1 MRITDCDEGVFPD
14 NVYGQILVPK
24 LLINAVIDTTLFQR
38 LRSIEQTG
46 GSMRALYPTAR
57 HDRFSH
63 SLGVFHL
70 GKRAF
75 ETLREQYG
83 KSEFKKADSKSFTP
97 FGDDK
102 WWDKHLLIFMAA
114 CLLHDCA
121 HAPFSHTFE
130 PYYKL
135 EMVPFAPEGRVE
147 KIEGISGCEARLF
160 PMQRLDY
167 EMLEAY
173 GVEDDL
179 GFADDYILSR
189 STHGGGCG
197 SPHERMSAL
206 VVKTYFF
213 DRLREAARKL
223 GFDFDEKDCQAI
235 ARMIIGCPYS
245 KMLTPELSLLNCMIS
260 LLNSDIVD
268 VDKLDYIIRD
278 TTTSGMRNWD
288 VDYEAILKSLTVCVA
303 EAYNE
308 SIDDM
313 RMDLHVWQQGAV
325 FEIDTENRESAISIF
340 GKFEIELADDA
351 KANGLSEQYG
361 LKQSGNRAICTNPK
375 GVSEPL
381 RFEKNDVGCAKITLA
396 GNCLVGIDSLTG
408 SIRGTLLNGAIGFE
422 EPSRLRFFLAYGDAS
437 INAII
442 SAMEARNSFHRWAY
456 VNPHVLY
463 NASFLKRFM
472 FKWSAKYLCCEKYND
487 AFRDNSEYPLRNCRS
502 CPAKTVEAE
511 EGPVSVEDIMM
522 AILGLEGFYH
532 PGLVEELCNQNAFG
546 AYWCSNDDDMQALFK
561 RIYLENKMRGPG
573 KNELIDQYFGEYF
586 SRKTKKPIWSSFA
599 DFKKCCLLQN
609 AVMPRY
615 SELSETADTS
625 LDKDYFLYG
634 LSSSSTLQELLPDG
648 CDLQKAV
655 IVKASANV
663 RCVDSASVMIAFP
676 DQSVLRLCDVSD
688 IVPYEEKPDF
698 YYIFC

>member
-24 LLINAVIDTTLFQR
+24 LLINEVIDTTLFQR

-70 GKRAF
+70 GKKAF
-75 ETLREQYG
+75 ETLREQYE
-83 KSEFKKADSKSFTP
+83 KSEFKKSNSKLYAP
-97 FGDDK
+97 FINDK
-102 WWDKHLLIFMAA
+102 WWDKHLFMFMAA

-135 EMVPFAPEGRVE
+135 EMVPFAPERIVE
-147 KIEGISGCEARLF
+147 NIEGVSDRKVDLF

-167 EMLEAY
+167 EMLRAY
-173 GVEDDL
+173 GVEDEL
-179 GFADDYILSR
+179 GFADDYILCKSSR
-189 STHGGGCG
+189 DGGCG

-213 DRLREAARKL
+213 DRLSDAACKL
-223 GFDFDEKDCQAI
+223 GIDFCEKDCQTI

-245 KMLTPELSLLNCMIS
+245 KKVTPELSLLNCMVS

-288 VDYEAILKSLTVCVA
+288 VDYETILRSLTVCLA
-303 EAYNE
+303 EAY
-308 SIDDM
+308 DDVVDDANK
-313 RMDLHVWQQGAV
+313 DLHVWKQDTV
-325 FEIDTENRESAISIF
+325 FEINSESRESVLSIT
-340 GKFEIELADDA
+340 GKFNIEFEDDA
-351 KANGLSEQYG
+351 KANNFAKRYG
-361 LKQSGNRAICTNPK
+361 LNQSDNLAICTNPE
-375 GVSEPL
+375 GVSESL
-381 RFEKNDVGCAKITLA
+381 RFEKSNGGNVRITLA
-396 GNCLVGIDSLTG
+396 SNCLVRIDSLTG
-408 SIRGTLLNGAIGFE
+408 SISGTLLKGEIDFGE
-422 EPSRLRFFLAYGDAS
+422 SKRLRFFLAYRDES

-442 SAMEARNSFHRWAY
+442 SAIEARNSFHRWAY
-456 VNPHVLY
+456 INPHVLY

-472 FKWSAKYLCCEKYND
+472 FKWSAKYLCCEKYNGS
-487 AFRDNSEYPLRNCRS
+487 FRDNSEYPLRNCES
-502 CPAKTVEAE
+502 CPAKSGEAE
-511 EGPVSVEDIMM
+511 EKPISVEDIMM
-522 AILGLEGFYH
+522 EILGLAGFYQ
-532 PGLVEELCNQNAFG
+532 PDAVKELCGKNAFE
-546 AYWCSNDDDMQALFK
+546 AYWCSSDDDMQALFK
-561 RIYLENKMRGPG
+561 RVYLDNKMRGSG

-586 SRKTKKPIWSSFA
+586 SRKTKKPVWSSFA
-599 DFKKCCLLQN
+599 DFRKCQLLQN
-609 AVMPRY
+609 AVMPKY
-615 SELSETADTS
+615 SKLSETADTS

-634 LSSSSTLQELLPDG
+634 LSSSPALQELLPDG
-648 CDLQKAV
+648 CDLQRAV

-663 RCVDSASVMIAFP
+663 KCVDPASVMIAFH
-676 DQSVLRLCDVSD
+676 DRFVLRLCDVSG

-698 YYIFC
+698 YYVFV

>member
-24 LLINAVIDTTLFQR
+24 ILINAVIDTALFQR

-70 GKRAF
+70 GKKAF
-75 ETLREQYG
+75 ETLRVQYE
-83 KSEFKKADSKSFTP
+83 KSEFKKLNSKSYASFIN
-97 FGDDK
+97 DK
-102 WWDKHLLIFMAA
+102 WWDKHLFMFMAA

-135 EMVPFAPEGRVE
+135 QMVPFVSEGKVE
-147 KIEGISGCEARLF
+147 NIEGISDRRADLF
-160 PMQRLDY
+160 PMQFLDY
-167 EMLEAY
+167 EVLRAY
-173 GVEDDL
+173 GVEDEL
-179 GFADDYILSR
+179 GFAADYILSKSSR
-189 STHGGGCG
+189 GGGCG

-213 DRLREAARKL
+213 GRLREAARKL
-223 GFDFDEKDCQAI
+223 GFDLDEKDCQAI

-245 KMLTPELSLLNCMIS
+245 KMLTPELSLLNCMVS
-260 LLNSDIVD
+260 LLNSNIVD

-288 VDYEAILKSLTVCVA
+288 VDYEAILKSITVCLA
-303 EAYNE
+303 EAFNE
-308 SIDDM
+308 NVDCM
-313 RMDLHVWQQGAV
+313 KMGLHVWRQGTV
-325 FEIDTENRESAISIF
+325 FEVDTESRESTISIF
-340 GKFEIELADDA
+340 GKFEVEFADDA
-351 KANGLSEQYG
+351 KANGFSKQYN
-361 LKQSGNRAICTNPK
+361 LKQSDDRAICTNLK
-375 GVSEPL
+375 GVREPL
-381 RFEKNDVGCAKITLA
+381 RFEKHGVGCAKITLA
-396 GNCLVGIDSLTG
+396 CNCLVRIDSLVG
-408 SIRGTLLNGAIGFE
+408 SIRGTLLNGAISFE

-472 FKWSAKYLCCEKYND
+472 LKWSAKYLCCEKYND
-487 AFRDNSEYPLRNCRS
+487 AFYDNSEYPLRNCSS
-502 CPAKTVEAE
+502 CPAKIGEAE
-511 EGPVSVEDIMM
+511 EDPIPVEDIMM
-522 AILGLEGFYH
+522 ATLGLEGFYH
-532 PGLVEELCNQNAFG
+532 PDSVEELCKENAFG
-546 AYWCSNDDDMQALFK
+546 AYWCSSDDDMQALFK
-561 RIYLENKMRGPG
+561 RVYLENKMRGSG
-573 KNELIDQYFGEYF
+573 KNKLIDQYFGEYF
-586 SRKTKKPIWSSFA
+586 SRKTKKPVWSSFA
-599 DFKKCCLLQN
+599 DFRKCRLLKD
-609 AVMPRY
+609 AVMPKY
-615 SELSETADTS
+615 SDLTETADTS

-634 LSSSSTLQELLPDG
+634 LPSSSALREVLPDE

-655 IVKASANV
+655 VVKASANV
-663 RCVDSASVMIAFP
+663 KCVDPASVMVVFP
-676 DQSVLRLCDVSD
+676 DRSVLRLCDVSD

-698 YYIFC
+698 YYVFA